1 MATKPVTLPNIW
13 DSVGV
18 YATGPFIG
26 SISIV
31 DPGAG
36 IAGEGPRPGSLF
48 PTAARMINAL
58 RRQGERLT
66 AQIAVLSGRVVDDRP
81 PAKSA

>member
-1 MATKPVTLPNIW
+1 
-13 DSVGV
+13 
-18 YATGPFIG
+18 
-26 SISIV
+26 
-31 DPGAG
+31 
-36 IAGEGPRPGSLF
+36 
-48 PTAARMINAL
+48 MINAL